1 MSRRGWVLFI
11 AMGLIWGTPYLLIK
25 VSVEWLSP
33 FVVVF
38 GRVGIA
44 AAILLPIA
52 AATGALRGL
61 HRHWKGILAFAV
73 IELTVPF
80 IALTWAEE
88 RLSSSVTALVIAAVP
103 LVAAILGRVLRPDDR
118 LTPIRIL
125 GLAIGI
131 GGVAALVGLDIQV
144 GTVTALAALVFTV
157 VGYAVGPFIV
167 DGPLKGLPSLGVIA
181 VAMTIN
187 AVIYAPFVVATWP
200 ADHGPTAPPV
210 PTLAWLSVIAL
221 GAVCTALA
229 FIIFFALIKEVGASR
244 TTVITF
250 INPAVALVLGVL
262 ILSEPITAGLA
273 IGFPLVIVG
282 SILAT
287 RRAPAVEAEPH
298 A

>member
-38 GRVGIA
+38 GRVALA

-52 AATGALRGL
+52 AATGNLRGL
-61 HRHWKGILAFAV
+61 HRYWRGILAFAV
-73 IELTVPF
+73 VELSIPF

-88 RLSSSVTALVIAAVP
+88 RLSSSVTALVIACVP
-103 LVAAILGRVLRPDDR
+103 LVAAIFGRILRPDDR
-118 LTPIRIL
+118 LTPIRL
-125 GLAIGI
+125 AGLAIGI

-157 VGYAVGPFIV
+157 LGYAIGPFIV
-167 DGPLKGLPSLGVIA
+167 DGPLKGVPSLGVIA

-187 AVIYAPFVVATWP
+187 AIIYAPFTVATWP
-200 ADHGPTAPPV
+200 TTPV
-210 PTLAWLSVIAL
+210 PTQAWLSVVVL

-250 INPAVALVLGVL
+250 VNPAVALVLGVL

-273 IGFPLVIVG
+273 IGFPLVILG

-287 RRAPAVEAEPH
+287 RKAPVVEVEPH

>member
-1 MSRRGWVLFI
+1 
-11 AMGLIWGTPYLLIK
+11 MGLIWGTPYLLIK

-38 GRVGIA
+38 GRVALA

-52 AATGALRGL
+52 AATGNLRGL
-61 HRHWKGILAFAV
+61 HRYWKGILAFAV
-73 IELTVPF
+73 VELSIPF

-88 RLSSSVTALVIAAVP
+88 RLSSSVTALVIACVP
-103 LVAAILGRVLRPDDR
+103 LVAAIFGRILRPDDR
-118 LTPIRIL
+118 LTPIRL
-125 GLAIGI
+125 AGLAIGI

-157 VGYAVGPFIV
+157 LGYAIGPFIV
-167 DGPLKGLPSLGVIA
+167 DGPLKGVPSLGVIA

-187 AVIYAPFVVATWP
+187 AIIYAPFTVATWP
-200 ADHGPTAPPV
+200 TTPV
-210 PTLAWLSVIAL
+210 PTQAWLSVVVL

-250 INPAVALVLGVL
+250 VNPAVALVLGVL

-273 IGFPLVIVG
+273 IGFPLVILG

-287 RRAPAVEAEPH
+287 RKAPVVESEPH

>member
-1 MSRRGWVLFI
+1 
-11 AMGLIWGTPYLLIK
+11 MGLIWGTPYLLIK

-38 GRVGIA
+38 GRVALA

-52 AATGALRGL
+52 AATGNLRGL
-61 HRHWKGILAFAV
+61 HRYWKGILAFAV
-73 IELTVPF
+73 VELSIPF

-88 RLSSSVTALVIAAVP
+88 RLSSSVTALVIAGVP
-103 LVAAILGRVLRPDDR
+103 LVAAILGRILRPDDR
-118 LTPIRIL
+118 LTPIRL
-125 GLAIGI
+125 AGLAIGI

-157 VGYAVGPFIV
+157 LGYAIGPFIV
-167 DGPLKGLPSLGVIA
+167 DGPLKGVPSLGVIA

-187 AVIYAPFVVATWP
+187 AIIYAPFTVATWP
-200 ADHGPTAPPV
+200 TTPV
-210 PTLAWLSVIAL
+210 PTQAWLSVVVL

-250 INPAVALVLGVL
+250 VNPAVALVLGVL

-273 IGFPLVIVG
+273 IGFPLVILG

-287 RRAPAVEAEPH
+287 RKAPVVESEPH

>member
-1 MSRRGWVLFI
+1 M
-11 AMGLIWGTPYLLIK
+11 IK

-38 GRVGIA
+38 GRVALA

-52 AATGALRGL
+52 AATGNLRGL
-61 HRHWKGILAFAV
+61 HRYWRGILAFAV
-73 IELTVPF
+73 VELSIPF

-88 RLSSSVTALVIAAVP
+88 RLSSSVTALVIACVP
-103 LVAAILGRVLRPDDR
+103 LVAAIFGRILRPDDR
-118 LTPIRIL
+118 LTPIRL
-125 GLAIGI
+125 AGLAIGI

-157 VGYAVGPFIV
+157 LGYAIGPFIV
-167 DGPLKGLPSLGVIA
+167 DGPLKGVPSLGVIA

-187 AVIYAPFVVATWP
+187 AIIYAPFTVATWP
-200 ADHGPTAPPV
+200 TTPV
-210 PTLAWLSVIAL
+210 PTQAWLSVVVL

-250 INPAVALVLGVL
+250 VNPAVALVLGVL

-273 IGFPLVIVG
+273 IGFPLVILG

-287 RRAPAVEAEPH
+287 RKAPVVEVEPH

>member
-1 MSRRGWVLFI
+1 
-11 AMGLIWGTPYLLIK
+11 MGLIWGTPYLLIK

-38 GRVGIA
+38 GRVALA

-52 AATGALRGL
+52 AATGNLRGL
-61 HRHWKGILAFAV
+61 HRYWKGILAFAV
-73 IELTVPF
+73 VELSIPF

-88 RLSSSVTALVIAAVP
+88 RLSSSVTALVIACVP
-103 LVAAILGRVLRPDDR
+103 LVAAIFGRILRPDDR
-118 LTPIRIL
+118 LTPIRL
-125 GLAIGI
+125 AGLAIGI

-157 VGYAVGPFIV
+157 LGYAIGPFIV
-167 DGPLKGLPSLGVIA
+167 DGPLKGVPSLGVIA

-187 AVIYAPFVVATWP
+187 AIIYAPFTVATWP
-200 ADHGPTAPPV
+200 TTPV
-210 PTLAWLSVIAL
+210 PTQAWLSVVVL

-250 INPAVALVLGVL
+250 VNPAVALVLGVL

-273 IGFPLVIVG
+273 IGFPLVILG

-287 RRAPAVEAEPH
+287 KKAPVVEVEPH

>member
-1 MSRRGWVLFI
+1 
-11 AMGLIWGTPYLLIK
+11 MGLIWGTPYLLIK

-38 GRVGIA
+38 GRVALA

-52 AATGALRGL
+52 AATGNLRGL
-61 HRHWKGILAFAV
+61 HRYWRGILAFAV
-73 IELTVPF
+73 VELSIPF

-88 RLSSSVTALVIAAVP
+88 RLSSSVTALVIACVP
-103 LVAAILGRVLRPDDR
+103 LVAAIFGRILRPDDR
-118 LTPIRIL
+118 LTPIRL
-125 GLAIGI
+125 AGLAIGI

-157 VGYAVGPFIV
+157 LGYAIGPFIV
-167 DGPLKGLPSLGVIA
+167 DGPLKGVPSLGVIA

-187 AVIYAPFVVATWP
+187 AIIYAPFTVATWP
-200 ADHGPTAPPV
+200 TTPV
-210 PTLAWLSVIAL
+210 PTQAWLSVVVL

-250 INPAVALVLGVL
+250 VNPAVALVLGVL

-273 IGFPLVIVG
+273 IGFPLVILG

-287 RRAPAVEAEPH
+287 RKAPVVEVEPH

>member
-1 MSRRGWVLFI
+1 
-11 AMGLIWGTPYLLIK
+11 MGLIWGTPYLLIK

-38 GRVGIA
+38 GRVALA

-52 AATGALRGL
+52 AATGNLRGL
-61 HRHWKGILAFAV
+61 HRYWKGILAFAV
-73 IELTVPF
+73 VELSIPF

-88 RLSSSVTALVIAAVP
+88 RLSSSVTALVIAGVP
-103 LVAAILGRVLRPDDR
+103 LVAAVLGRILRPDDR
-118 LTPIRIL
+118 LTPIRL
-125 GLAIGI
+125 AGLAIGI

-157 VGYAVGPFIV
+157 LGYAIGPFIV
-167 DGPLKGLPSLGVIA
+167 DGPLKGVPSLGVIA

-187 AVIYAPFVVATWP
+187 AIIYAPFTVATWP
-200 ADHGPTAPPV
+200 TTPV
-210 PTLAWLSVIAL
+210 PTQAWLSVVVL

-250 INPAVALVLGVL
+250 VNPAVALVLGVL

-273 IGFPLVIVG
+273 IGFPLVILG

-287 RRAPAVEAEPH
+287 RKAPVVESEPH

>member
-1 MSRRGWVLFI
+1 
-11 AMGLIWGTPYLLIK
+11 MGLIWGTPYLLIK

-38 GRVGIA
+38 GRVALA

-52 AATGALRGL
+52 AATGALQGL
-61 HRHWKGILAFAV
+61 HRYWKGILAFAV
-73 IELTVPF
+73 VELTIPF

-88 RLSSSVTALVIAAVP
+88 RLSSSVTALVIASVP

-118 LTPIRIL
+118 LTPIRLL

-131 GGVAALVGLDIQV
+131 CGVAALVGLDIQV
-144 GTVTALAALVFTV
+144 GTVMAIAALAFTV

-167 DGPLKGLPSLGVIA
+167 DGPLKGVPSLGVIA
-181 VAMTIN
+181 LAMTIN
-187 AVIYAPFVVATWP
+187 AVIYAPFAVANWP
-200 ADHGPTAPPV
+200 SQPV
-210 PTLAWLSVIAL
+210 PAQVWVSVIAL

-250 INPAVALVLGVL
+250 INPAVALVLGVVL
-262 ILSEPITAGLA
+262 LSEPITAGLA
-273 IGFPLVIVG
+273 IGFPLVIMG

-287 RRAPAVEAEPH
+287 RRAPTVEAEPH

>member
-1 MSRRGWVLFI
+1 
-11 AMGLIWGTPYLLIK
+11 MGLIWGTPYLLIK

-38 GRVGIA
+38 GRVALA

-52 AATGALRGL
+52 AATGALQGL
-61 HRHWKGILAFAV
+61 HRYWKGILAFAV
-73 IELTVPF
+73 VELTIPF

-88 RLSSSVTALVIAAVP
+88 RLSSSVTALVIASVP

-118 LTPIRIL
+118 LTPIRLL

-131 GGVAALVGLDIQV
+131 CGVAALVGLDIQV
-144 GTVTALAALVFTV
+144 GTVMAIAALAFTV

-167 DGPLKGLPSLGVIA
+167 DGPLKGVPSLGVIA
-181 VAMTIN
+181 LAMTIN
-187 AVIYAPFVVATWP
+187 AVIYAPFAVANWP
-200 ADHGPTAPPV
+200 SQPV
-210 PTLAWLSVIAL
+210 PAQVWVSVIAL

-250 INPAVALVLGVL
+250 INPAVALVLGVVL
-262 ILSEPITAGLA
+262 LSEPITAGLA

-287 RRAPAVEAEPH
+287 RRAPTVEAEPH

>member
-1 MSRRGWVLFI
+1 
-11 AMGLIWGTPYLLIK
+11 MGLIWGTPYLLIK

-33 FVVVF
+33 FVIVF
-38 GRVGIA
+38 GRVAIA

-61 HRHWKGILAFAV
+61 HRYWKGILAFAV
-73 IELTVPF
+73 IELSVPF

-157 VGYAVGPFIV
+157 LGYAIGPFIV
-167 DGPLKGLPSLGVIA
+167 DGPLKGVPSLGVIA
-181 VAMTIN
+181 AAMTIN
-187 AVIYAPFVVATWP
+187 AVIYAPFAVATWP
-200 ADHGPTAPPV
+200 ASQGTAPPV
-210 PTLAWLSVIAL
+210 PTVAWFSVIAL

-229 FIIFFALIKEVGASR
+229 FIIFFALINEVGASR

-262 ILSEPITAGLA
+262 ILGEPITAGLA

>member
-1 MSRRGWVLFI
+1 
-11 AMGLIWGTPYLLIK
+11 MGLIWGTPYLLIK

-38 GRVGIA
+38 GRVALA

-52 AATGALRGL
+52 AATGNLRGL
-61 HRHWKGILAFAV
+61 HRYWKGILAFAV
-73 IELTVPF
+73 VELSIPF

-88 RLSSSVTALVIAAVP
+88 RLSSSVTALVIAGVP
-103 LVAAILGRVLRPDDR
+103 LVAAILGRILRPDDR
-118 LTPIRIL
+118 LTPIRL
-125 GLAIGI
+125 AGLAIGI

-157 VGYAVGPFIV
+157 LGYAIGPFIV
-167 DGPLKGLPSLGVIA
+167 DGPLKGVPSLGVIA

-187 AVIYAPFVVATWP
+187 AIIYAPFTVATWP
-200 ADHGPTAPPV
+200 TTPV
-210 PTLAWLSVIAL
+210 PTQAWLSVVAL

-250 INPAVALVLGVL
+250 VNPAVALVLGVL

-273 IGFPLVIVG
+273 IGFPLVILG

-287 RRAPAVEAEPH
+287 RKAPVVESEPH

>member
-1 MSRRGWVLFI
+1 
-11 AMGLIWGTPYLLIK
+11 MGLIWGTPYLLIK

-38 GRVGIA
+38 GRVALA

-52 AATGALRGL
+52 AATGNLRGL
-61 HRHWKGILAFAV
+61 HRYWKGILAFAV
-73 IELTVPF
+73 VELSIPF

-88 RLSSSVTALVIAAVP
+88 RLSSSVTALVIAGVP
-103 LVAAILGRVLRPDDR
+103 LVAAVLGRILRPDDR
-118 LTPIRIL
+118 LTPIRL
-125 GLAIGI
+125 AGLAIGI

-157 VGYAVGPFIV
+157 LGYAIGPFIV
-167 DGPLKGLPSLGVIA
+167 DGPLKGVPSLGVIA

-187 AVIYAPFVVATWP
+187 AIIYAPFTVATWP
-200 ADHGPTAPPV
+200 TTPV
-210 PTLAWLSVIAL
+210 PTQAWLSVVAL

-250 INPAVALVLGVL
+250 VNPAVALVLGVL

-273 IGFPLVIVG
+273 IGFPLVILG

-287 RRAPAVEAEPH
+287 RKAPVVESEPH

>member
-1 MSRRGWVLFI
+1 
-11 AMGLIWGTPYLLIK
+11 MGLIWGTPYLLIK

-38 GRVGIA
+38 GRVALA

-52 AATGALRGL
+52 AATGNLRGL
-61 HRHWKGILAFAV
+61 HRYWKGILAFAV
-73 IELTVPF
+73 VELSIPF

-88 RLSSSVTALVIAAVP
+88 RLSSSVTALVIAGVP
-103 LVAAILGRVLRPDDR
+103 LVAAILGRILRPDDR
-118 LTPIRIL
+118 LTPIRL
-125 GLAIGI
+125 AGLVIGI
-131 GGVAALVGLDIQV
+131 GGVAALVVLDIQV

-157 VGYAVGPFIV
+157 LGYAIGPFIV
-167 DGPLKGLPSLGVIA
+167 DGPLKGVPSLGVIA

-187 AVIYAPFVVATWP
+187 AIIYAPFTVATWP
-200 ADHGPTAPPV
+200 TTPV
-210 PTLAWLSVIAL
+210 PTQAWLSVVVL

-250 INPAVALVLGVL
+250 VNPAVALVLGVL

-273 IGFPLVIVG
+273 IGFPLVILG

-287 RRAPAVEAEPH
+287 RKAPVVESEPH

>member
-1 MSRRGWVLFI
+1 
-11 AMGLIWGTPYLLIK
+11 MGLIWGTPYLLIK

-33 FVVVF
+33 VVIVF
-38 GRVGIA
+38 GRVAIA

-52 AATGALRGL
+52 AATGALHGL
-61 HRHWKGILAFAV
+61 HRYWKGILAFAV

-131 GGVAALVGLDIQV
+131 GGVAALVGLDVHV

-157 VGYAVGPFIV
+157 VGYAIGPFIV
-167 DGPLKGLPSLGVIA
+167 DGPLNGVPSLGVIA
-181 VAMTIN
+181 MAMTIN
-187 AVIYAPFVVATWP
+187 AVIYAPLAWVTWP
-200 ADHGPTAPPV
+200 NSRGPMV
-210 PTLAWLSVIAL
+210 PTVAWLSVIVL

>member
-1 MSRRGWVLFI
+1 
-11 AMGLIWGTPYLLIK
+11 MGLIWGTPYLLIK

-38 GRVGIA
+38 GRVALA

-52 AATGALRGL
+52 AATGNLRGL
-61 HRHWKGILAFAV
+61 HRYWKGILAFAV
-73 IELTVPF
+73 VELSIPF

-88 RLSSSVTALVIAAVP
+88 RLSSSVTALVIACVP
-103 LVAAILGRVLRPDDR
+103 LVAAIFGRILRPDDR
-118 LTPIRIL
+118 LTPIRL
-125 GLAIGI
+125 AGLAIGI

-157 VGYAVGPFIV
+157 LGYAIGPFIV
-167 DGPLKGLPSLGVIA
+167 DGPLKGVPSLGVIA

-187 AVIYAPFVVATWP
+187 AIIYAPFTVATWP
-200 ADHGPTAPPV
+200 TTPV
-210 PTLAWLSVIAL
+210 PTQAWLSVVVL

-250 INPAVALVLGVL
+250 VNPAVALVLGVL

-273 IGFPLVIVG
+273 IGFPLVILG

-287 RRAPAVEAEPH
+287 RKAPVVEVEPH

>member
-1 MSRRGWVLFI
+1 
-11 AMGLIWGTPYLLIK
+11 MGLIWGTPYLLIK

-38 GRVGIA
+38 GRVALA

-61 HRHWKGILAFAV
+61 HRYWKGVLAFAIV
-73 IELTVPF
+73 ELTVPF

-88 RLSSSVTALVIAAVP
+88 RLSSSVAALVIAGVP
-103 LVAAILGRVLRPDDR
+103 LVAAILGRALRPDDR
-118 LTPIRIL
+118 LTPVRL
-125 GLAIGI
+125 VGLAIGI

-144 GTVTALAALVFTV
+144 GTITALAALAFTV
-157 VGYAVGPFIV
+157 LGYAIGPFIV
-167 DGPLKGLPSLGVIA
+167 DGPLKGVPSLGVIA

-187 AVIYAPFVVATWP
+187 AVIYAPFAVATWP
-200 ADHGPTAPPV
+200 TTSVPAP
-210 PTLAWLSVIAL
+210 AWFSVIAL

-229 FIIFFALIKEVGASR
+229 FIVFFALIKEVGASR

-262 ILSEPITAGLA
+262 VLSEPITAGLA
-273 IGFPLVIVG
+273 IGFPLVILG

-287 RRAPAVEAEPH
+287 RRAPVVESEPH

>member
-1 MSRRGWVLFI
+1 
-11 AMGLIWGTPYLLIK
+11 MGLIWGTPYLLIK

-33 FVVVF
+33 FVIVF
-38 GRVGIA
+38 GRVAIA

-61 HRHWKGILAFAV
+61 HRYWKGILAFAV
-73 IELTVPF
+73 IELSVPF

-157 VGYAVGPFIV
+157 LGYAIGPFIV
-167 DGPLKGLPSLGVIA
+167 DGPLKGVPSLGVIA
-181 VAMTIN
+181 AAMTIN
-187 AVIYAPFVVATWP
+187 AVIYAPFAVATWP
-200 ADHGPTAPPV
+200 ANQGTAPPV
-210 PTLAWLSVIAL
+210 PTVAWFSVIAL

-229 FIIFFALIKEVGASR
+229 FIIFFALINEVGASR

-262 ILSEPITAGLA
+262 ILGEPITAGLA